1 MSKKNTLTITSKI
14 HVCYQRREDTVTGY
28 LSFPVGEKDD
38 GTLINESQW
47 ESWKESGRIQ
57 QVDIFTNRPKNG
69 FIIQKNVTRHNS
81 MGIDKFR
88 VFHPDGYEFEI
99 TTANMIYLMKHADIV
114 KSEIDCDCVLSWD
127 RGRLFLL
134 PTNSQPYLQHLQAQ
148 LSKVQWTKKMGL
160 IPGAFYE
167 NSQKECL
174 MYLGERTIYH
184 RKNDNSRFEK
194 IEENKKFNMKVEELY
209 KQNALGFSVEK
220 KERSQ
225 YYYNIKLEK
234 ENGYV
239 FFNAEKDS
247 YVGLKAS
254 QIKFAYTNENGKVV
268 STTDGDEVVCRLA
281 ESDEEDVFNP
291 VEIIV
296 TEKDDGVSSSKTMAD
311 SIFSNL
317 QVNDLIPFFY
327 LSDVNPRVDFGVLK
341 TNSSLGINTEALF
354 FYKKQYTR
362 FDYDD
367 LYAPYLPENC
377 TDRHRMEEPN
387 NLYKILS
394 RHFFTGS
401 SQYFNLLHLLA
412 IKHGLFPSD
421 FPENYEKHPALNFTI
436 NAVKEKCDNVCV
448 KFVQK
453 DKDELF
459 IYDTYKFPNN
469 KEYKEAFGFP
479 QVISGDTLE
488 LIFERYLREGN
499 FSNLKKL
506 IEENPNKNINTDI
519 DFRTSLLWHLLDDK
533 NKLISIYKE
542 FSNGMWNNLDS
553 NIRAKFY
560 DMTITGENPK
570 CKFKLDIELKFYNG
584 ENWIPKKLQ

>member
-1 MSKKNTLTITSKI
+1 MSNKNTLTITSKI

-47 ESWKESGRIQ
+47 DSWKKNGCIQ

-69 FIIQKNVTRHNS
+69 FIIQKNITRHNS

-148 LSKVQWTKKMGL
+148 RSKVQWTKRMGL

-209 KQNALGFSVEK
+209 RQKALGFSLED
-220 KERSQ
+220 KEITE
-225 YYYNIKLEK
+225 YYHNVKLEEEK
-234 ENGYV
+234 GYV

-254 QIKFAYTNENGKVV
+254 QIKFAYTNENGEVV
-268 STTDGDEVVCRLA
+268 CTTDGDEVVCRLA

-296 TEKDDGVSSSKTMAD
+296 TEKDDAISEYKFMAD
-311 SIFSNL
+311 NIFSNL
-317 QVNDLIPFFY
+317 QVNDLLPLFY
-327 LSDVNPRVDFGVLK
+327 LNNKKIRVDFGTLK
-341 TNSSLGINTEALF
+341 TDSSLGINTEAF
-354 FYKKQYTR
+354 FFCKKQYTR
-362 FDYDD
+362 INYDD
-367 LYAPYLPENC
+367 LLTPYLPENC
-377 TDRHRMEEPN
+377 KDKYRMQEPN
-387 NLYKILS
+387 NLYKIIS
-394 RHFFTGS
+394 RQSFTKS

-421 FPENYEKHPALNFTI
+421 IPENYEKHPALNDTI
-436 NAVKEKCDNVCV
+436 NAVKEKCDDIYV
-448 KFVQK
+448 KLIQK

-459 IYDTYKFPNN
+459 IYDTYKPLN
-469 KEYKEAFGFP
+469 KREFKEVFNFP
-479 QVISGDTLE
+479 QVISGDVFE

-499 FSNLKKL
+499 FSSLKKL
-506 IEENPNKNINTDI
+506 IEENPDRNINTDTE
-519 DFRTSLLWHLLDDK
+519 FRTSLLWHLLEDK

-542 FSNGMWNNLDS
+542 FSNDMWDNLDS

-570 CKFKLDIELKFYNG
+570 CKIKLDMELNSYNN
-584 ENWIPKKLQ
+584 EIWKPKKSQ